1 MFAKIETSNE
11 RIIVNLDA
19 VEYIA
24 QHDNGVLISYKSGKV
39 ARTIF
44 DDFDSAENCVSDII
58 NRVLPEG
65 DY

>member
-1 MFAKIETSNE
+1 MFATIETSNE
-11 RIIVNLDA
+11 RIIINLDA

-24 QHDNGVLISYKSGKV
+24 QRDNEVLISYKSGRV
-39 ARTIF
+39 TRTIF

>member
-1 MFAKIETSNE
+1 MYVTIDTSNE
-11 RIIVNLDA
+11 IIIINMDA
-19 VEYIA
+19 VECIA
-24 QHDNGVLISYKSGKV
+24 QRDNAVLISYKSGKV

-58 NRVLPEG
+58 NKVLPEG